1 VAALGGSRVRYS
13 IDGTV
18 FCQGTENL
26 KKVFHVI
33 TTINR
38 GGAEN
43 QLLVLVREQVKIGLD
58 VHVLYLKGEPE
69 LEEDFRRVG
78 ATVHHELSRKSVFMQ
93 PFHLR
98 KVIGKDEVIVHAH
111 LPRAELASVLK
122 PKNARL
128 FVSRHNAEPFFP
140 GAPTLLSN
148 ILSRIVE
155 MRSSR
160 VIAISFAVR
169 NYLITRGE
177 VRNPDEIE
185 VILYGYER
193 HFQIHQNHTDKDFS
207 ICKIGSISRL
217 ADQKDIP
224 TMLRAFKIFHEAHPQ
239 STLSILGAGPLDSEL
254 KCLTRSMGL
263 SDSVIFRGRSSNI
276 YEFLSELDA
285 FILTSKYEGFGMVLL
300 EAMDSGLPIVASS
313 NSAIP
318 EVLGLDFL
326 GLCQTGDAAE
336 FSQRLDDL
344 NDVTFRS
351 RVLDQQK
358 TRLNIFSADQMCQRL
373 LAVYLS

>member
-1 VAALGGSRVRYS
+1 M
-13 IDGTV
+13 
-18 FCQGTENL
+18 

-78 ATVHHELSRKSVFMQ
+78 ATVHHELSRKSVFIQ

-177 VRNPDEIE
+177 VRNPDKIE

-193 HFQIHQNHTDKDFS
+193 HFQIHQNDTAKDFS
-207 ICKIGSISRL
+207 IYKIGSISRL

-224 TMLRAFKIFHEAHPQ
+224 TMLRAFKIFHDAHPQ

-254 KCLTRSMGL
+254 KHLTSSMGL
-263 SDSVIFRGRSSNI
+263 SDFVIFRGRSSNI

-326 GLCQTGDAAE
+326 GLCQTGDANAFAVKLTALLE
-336 FSQRLDDL
+336 SSYR
-344 NDVTFRS
+344 N
-351 RVLDQQK
+351 RVLLQQR
-358 TRLNIFSADQMCQRL
+358 TRLELFNSRDMTQKILGLYSL
-373 LAVYLS
+373 TI

>member
-1 VAALGGSRVRYS
+1 M
-13 IDGTV
+13 
-18 FCQGTENL
+18 

-78 ATVHHELSRKSVFMQ
+78 ATVHHEISKKSVFMQ

-98 KVIGKDEVIVHAH
+98 KLIGKDEVIVHAH

-122 PKNARL
+122 PKKAKL

-160 VIAISFAVR
+160 IIAISLAVR
-169 NYLITRGE
+169 NYLIVRGE
-177 VRNPDEIE
+177 VRNHDKIE

-193 HFQIHQNHTDKDFS
+193 HFQIHQGDTKKDFS
-207 ICKIGSISRL
+207 IFKIGSISRL

-224 TMLRAFKIFHEAHPQ
+224 TMLRAFKIFHETHPRA
-239 STLSILGAGPLDSEL
+239 TLSILGAGPLESEL
-254 KCLTRSMGL
+254 KYLARSMGL
-263 SDSVIFRGRSSNI
+263 SNSVVFRGRSSNI

-300 EAMDSGLPIVASS
+300 EAMDSGLPIVASN

-326 GLCQTGDAAE
+326 GLCQTGNATE
-336 FSQRLDDL
+336 FSQRLKDL

-351 RVLDQQK
+351 RVLDQQM
-358 TRLNIFSADQMCQRL
+358 TRLSIFSAEHMCQRL
-373 LAVYLS
+373 LAVYRS